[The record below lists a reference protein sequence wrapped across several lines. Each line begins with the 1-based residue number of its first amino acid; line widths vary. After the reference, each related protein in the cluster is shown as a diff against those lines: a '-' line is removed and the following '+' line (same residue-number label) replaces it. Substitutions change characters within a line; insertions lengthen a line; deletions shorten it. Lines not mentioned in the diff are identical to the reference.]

1 MQSHLAST
9 SSRSLINHLLAL
21 QQSVHLAG
29 QPQASGR
36 TQSARKPLISSR
48 CVGCGTCQG
57 PTVLHSP
64 TVIQP
69 GQSMCFALPARTWS
83 CTCCPSEPALAI
95 NPMVD
100 SSAVSLSTDTLVL
113 LEPGVQ
119 CWGLTWALVLQQSNT
134 WYSGHSEGRDED
146 SQAELSCASLASS
159 HSPLSSTEV
168 SVNAQ
173 FENCC
178 CCQTIHRSDNKG
190 PLAALQ
196 EAAGEKRSISEVSSA
211 LGVVTHGRV
220 VPRGKA

>member
-1 MQSHLAST
+1 MSSLCCLSVSHRACCSSLKLFAHIRASTGIATMQSHLAST

-83 CTCCPSEPALAI
+83 CACCPSEPALAI

-119 CWGLTWALVLQQSNT
+119 V
-134 WYSGHSEGRDED
+134 
-146 SQAELSCASLASS
+146 SL
-159 HSPLSSTEV
+159 TEV
-168 SVNAQ
+168 NTLEKCTLWKWIMVSAPI
-173 FENCC
+173 E
-178 CCQTIHRSDNKG
+178 
-190 PLAALQ
+190 PLITN
-196 EAAGEKRSISEVSSA
+196 E
-211 LGVVTHGRV
+211 RV
-220 VPRGKA
+220 WTPTGIGSGARRGQNQL